1 MSDGKNTENKGF
13 FSRIFG
19 GLTGSSESDVKE
31 KSSVEL
37 PSPSAIK
44 AMKKAD
50 IVSTAK
56 EHGLE
61 LDISNTKAQLLESW
75 ENHFSNDDS
84 PSAVDDAAE
93 IMAES
98 AANSSKPAEEAPEES
113 SAEEAP
119 EEETPS
125 EEPAS
130 EEAPEEETSAEE
142 APAEEATPEEAPV
155 EEEALAEEAPLE
167 EEASAEEVPEEA
179 APEEASVEEAPAE
192 EAPAEEAPEEAL
204 AEEVASEEE
213 APAEETPAEEA
224 SPVISDVEKSPA
236 SIISDFEKSQLKED
250 VPSFRPGDTV
260 SVSVKVKD
268 GQRTRLQAFEGVVM
282 SVRNSGLN
290 SSFIVRKISSGI
302 GVERT
307 FQLHSPLIDSI
318 SVKRKGDVRKAK
330 LFYLRERSGKSARI
344 KERLD

>member
-1 MSDGKNTENKGF
+1 MSNDKKTENKGF

-19 GLTGSSESDVKE
+19 GLTGSSKTEVEE
-31 KSSVEL
+31 KPSVEL

-50 IVSTAK
+50 IVAIAK

-75 ENHFSNDDS
+75 ENHFSTDDS

-93 IMAES
+93 VMAES
-98 AANSSKPAEEAPEES
+98 AAN
-113 SAEEAP
+113 
-119 EEETPS
+119 
-125 EEPAS
+125 AS
-130 EEAPEEETSAEE
+130 ESAPEE
-142 APAEEATPEEAPV
+142 APAEEA
-155 EEEALAEEAPLE
+155 
-167 EEASAEEVPEEA
+167 
-179 APEEASVEEAPAE
+179 APAE
-192 EAPAEEAPEEAL
+192 EEAA
-204 AEEVASEEE
+204 
-213 APAEETPAEEA
+213 
-224 SPVISDVEKSPA
+224 PVISDVEKSPA
-236 SIISDFEKSQLKED
+236 SIVSDFEKSQLKED

-318 SVKRKGDVRKAK
+318 TVKRKGDVRKAK

>member
-1 MSDGKNTENKGF
+1 MSDDKKTENKGF

-31 KSSVEL
+31 KPSVEL

-61 LDISNTKAQLLESW
+61 LDITNTKAQLLESW

-93 IMAES
+93 AMAES
-98 AANSSKPAEEAPEES
+98 AAKTSES
-113 SAEEAP
+113 I
-119 EEETPS
+119 
-125 EEPAS
+125 
-130 EEAPEEETSAEE
+130 
-142 APAEEATPEEAPV
+142 
-155 EEEALAEEAPLE
+155 EEAPLE
-167 EEASAEEVPEEA
+167 EAAPEA
-179 APEEASVEEAPAE
+179 APEEEAPAE
-192 EAPAEEAPEEAL
+192 EAPVEEAA
-204 AEEVASEEE
+204 
-213 APAEETPAEEA
+213 
-224 SPVISDVEKSPA
+224 PVISDVEKSPA
-236 SIISDFEKSQLKED
+236 SIVSDFEKSQLKED
-250 VPSFRPGDTV
+250 MPSFRPGDTV

-318 SVKRKGDVRKAK
+318 LVKRKGDVRKAK

>member
-1 MSDGKNTENKGF
+1 MSDDKKTENKGF

-19 GLTGSSESDVKE
+19 GLTGSSETDVKE

-61 LDISNTKAQLLESW
+61 LDITNTKAQLLESW

-93 IMAES
+93 AMAES
-98 AANSSKPAEEAPEES
+98 AAKTSESIEEAPV
-113 SAEEAP
+113 
-119 EEETPS
+119 
-125 EEPAS
+125 
-130 EEAPEEETSAEE
+130 EE
-142 APAEEATPEEAPV
+142 APAEEA
-155 EEEALAEEAPLE
+155 
-167 EEASAEEVPEEA
+167 
-179 APEEASVEEAPAE
+179 APEEEAPAE
-192 EAPAEEAPEEAL
+192 EAPAEEAA
-204 AEEVASEEE
+204 
-213 APAEETPAEEA
+213 
-224 SPVISDVEKSPA
+224 PVISDVEKSPA
-236 SIISDFEKSQLKED
+236 SIVSDFEKSQLKED
-250 VPSFRPGDTV
+250 LPSFRPGDTV

>member
-1 MSDGKNTENKGF
+1 MSDDKKTENKGF

-61 LDISNTKAQLLESW
+61 LDITNTKAQLLESW

-93 IMAES
+93 AMAES
-98 AANSSKPAEEAPEES
+98 AAKTSESIEEAP
-113 SAEEAP
+113 
-119 EEETPS
+119 
-125 EEPAS
+125 
-130 EEAPEEETSAEE
+130 
-142 APAEEATPEEAPV
+142 
-155 EEEALAEEAPLE
+155 
-167 EEASAEEVPEEA
+167 
-179 APEEASVEEAPAE
+179 VEEAPAE
-192 EAPAEEAPEEAL
+192 EAAP
-204 AEEVASEEE
+204 EE
-213 APAEETPAEEA
+213 APAEEAAPEEEA
-224 SPVISDVEKSPA
+224 PVEEAAPVISDVEKSPA
-236 SIISDFEKSQLKED
+236 SIVSDFEKSQLKED
-250 VPSFRPGDTV
+250 LPSFRPGDTV

>member
-1 MSDGKNTENKGF
+1 MYK
-13 FSRIFG
+13 RQ
-19 GLTGSSESDVKE
+19 GL
-31 KSSVEL
+31 
-37 PSPSAIK
+37 A
-44 AMKKAD
+44 
-50 IVSTAK
+50 
-56 EHGLE
+56 
-61 LDISNTKAQLLESW
+61 LDITNTKAQLLESW

-93 IMAES
+93 VMAES
-98 AANSSKPAEEAPEES
+98 AANTSE
-113 SAEEAP
+113 SAEEASP
-119 EEETPS
+119 K
-125 EEPAS
+125 
-130 EEAPEEETSAEE
+130 EEAP
-142 APAEEATPEEAPV
+142 
-155 EEEALAEEAPLE
+155 
-167 EEASAEEVPEEA
+167 
-179 APEEASVEEAPAE
+179 VEEAPAE
-192 EAPAEEAPEEAL
+192 EAAP
-204 AEEVASEEE
+204 VEE
-213 APAEETPAEEA
+213 APAEEAA
-224 SPVISDVEKSPA
+224 PVISDVEKSPA
-236 SIISDFEKSQLKED
+236 SIVSDFEKSQLKED
-250 VPSFRPGDTV
+250 LPSFRPGDTV

>member
-1 MSDGKNTENKGF
+1 MSDDKKTENKGF

-31 KSSVEL
+31 KPSVEL

-61 LDISNTKAQLLESW
+61 LDITNTKAQLLESW

-93 IMAES
+93 AMAES
-98 AANSSKPAEEAPEES
+98 AAKTSESIEEVHEEA
-113 SAEEAP
+113 AP
-119 EEETPS
+119 E
-125 EEPAS
+125 
-130 EEAPEEETSAEE
+130 EE
-142 APAEEATPEEAPV
+142 APAEEAAPEEEAP
-155 EEEALAEEAPLE
+155 A
-167 EEASAEEVPEEA
+167 EEA
-179 APEEASVEEAPAE
+179 APEEEAPVEEAPAE
-192 EAPAEEAPEEAL
+192 EAA
-204 AEEVASEEE
+204 
-213 APAEETPAEEA
+213 
-224 SPVISDVEKSPA
+224 PVISDVEKSPA
-236 SIISDFEKSQLKED
+236 SIVSDFEKSQLKED
-250 VPSFRPGDTV
+250 LPSFRPGDTV

-318 SVKRKGDVRKAK
+318 LVKRKGDVRKAK

>member
-1 MSDGKNTENKGF
+1 MSDDKKTEKKGF

-61 LDISNTKAQLLESW
+61 LDITNTKAQLLESW

-93 IMAES
+93 AMAES
-98 AANSSKPAEEAPEES
+98 AAKTSESIEEVHEEAALE
-113 SAEEAP
+113 
-119 EEETPS
+119 
-125 EEPAS
+125 
-130 EEAPEEETSAEE
+130 EE
-142 APAEEATPEEAPV
+142 APAEEAAPEEEAP
-155 EEEALAEEAPLE
+155 
-167 EEASAEEVPEEA
+167 
-179 APEEASVEEAPAE
+179 VEEAPAE
-192 EAPAEEAPEEAL
+192 ET
-204 AEEVASEEE
+204 ASEEE
-213 APAEETPAEEA
+213 APAEEAA
-224 SPVISDVEKSPA
+224 PVISDVEKSPA
-236 SIISDFEKSQLKED
+236 SIVSDFEKSQLKED
-250 VPSFRPGDTV
+250 LPSFRPGDTV

>member
-1 MSDGKNTENKGF
+1 MSDDKKTENKGF

-31 KSSVEL
+31 KPSVEL

-61 LDISNTKAQLLESW
+61 LDITNTKAQLLESW

-93 IMAES
+93 AMAES
-98 AANSSKPAEEAPEES
+98 AAKTSESIEEAP
-113 SAEEAP
+113 
-119 EEETPS
+119 
-125 EEPAS
+125 
-130 EEAPEEETSAEE
+130 
-142 APAEEATPEEAPV
+142 
-155 EEEALAEEAPLE
+155 
-167 EEASAEEVPEEA
+167 
-179 APEEASVEEAPAE
+179 VEEAPAE
-192 EAPAEEAPEEAL
+192 EAAP
-204 AEEVASEEE
+204 EEE
-213 APAEETPAEEA
+213 APAEEAAPEEEAPAEEDRGEEAPAEEA
-224 SPVISDVEKSPA
+224 ATEEEAPEEEAAPVISDVEKSPA
-236 SIISDFEKSQLKED
+236 SIVSDFEKSQLKED
-250 VPSFRPGDTV
+250 LPSFRPGDTV

>member
-1 MSDGKNTENKGF
+1 MSDDKKTENKGF

-19 GLTGSSESDVKE
+19 GLIGSSETDVKE

-75 ENHFSNDDS
+75 KNHFSNDDS

-93 IMAES
+93 AMAES
-98 AANSSKPAEEAPEES
+98 AANTSES
-113 SAEEAP
+113 A
-119 EEETPS
+119 
-125 EEPAS
+125 
-130 EEAPEEETSAEE
+130 
-142 APAEEATPEEAPV
+142 
-155 EEEALAEEAPLE
+155 
-167 EEASAEEVPEEA
+167 EEA
-179 APEEASVEEAPAE
+179 APEEEAPAE
-192 EAPAEEAPEEAL
+192 EAPTEEAAPE
-204 AEEVASEEE
+204 
-213 APAEETPAEEA
+213 EETPAEEA
-224 SPVISDVEKSPA
+224 PIEEAAPVISDVEKSPA
-236 SIISDFEKSQLKED
+236 SIVSDFEKSQLKEN

-318 SVKRKGDVRKAK
+318 TVKRKGDVRKAK

>member
-1 MSDGKNTENKGF
+1 MSDDKKTENKGF

-19 GLTGSSESDVKE
+19 GLTGSSKSDVKE

-61 LDISNTKAQLLESW
+61 LDITNTKAQLLESW

-93 IMAES
+93 AMAES
-98 AANSSKPAEEAPEES
+98 AAKTSES
-113 SAEEAP
+113 I
-119 EEETPS
+119 
-125 EEPAS
+125 
-130 EEAPEEETSAEE
+130 
-142 APAEEATPEEAPV
+142 
-155 EEEALAEEAPLE
+155 
-167 EEASAEEVPEEA
+167 
-179 APEEASVEEAPAE
+179 EEAPAE
-192 EAPAEEAPEEAL
+192 EAPAEEAAP
-204 AEEVASEEE
+204 EEE
-213 APAEETPAEEA
+213 APAEEAPAEEA
-224 SPVISDVEKSPA
+224 APVISDVEKSPA
-236 SIISDFEKSQLKED
+236 SIVSDFEKSQLKED
-250 VPSFRPGDTV
+250 LPSFRPGDTV

>member
-1 MSDGKNTENKGF
+1 MSDDKKTENKGF

-61 LDISNTKAQLLESW
+61 LDITNTKAQLLESW

-93 IMAES
+93 AMAES
-98 AANSSKPAEEAPEES
+98 AAKTSES
-113 SAEEAP
+113 I
-119 EEETPS
+119 
-125 EEPAS
+125 
-130 EEAPEEETSAEE
+130 
-142 APAEEATPEEAPV
+142 EEAPV
-155 EEEALAEEAPLE
+155 EEAP
-167 EEASAEEVPEEA
+167 VEEA
-179 APEEASVEEAPAE
+179 A
-192 EAPAEEAPEEAL
+192 
-204 AEEVASEEE
+204 
-213 APAEETPAEEA
+213 
-224 SPVISDVEKSPA
+224 PVISDVEKSPA
-236 SIISDFEKSQLKED
+236 SIVSDFEKSQLKEN

>member
-1 MSDGKNTENKGF
+1 MSDDKKTENKGF

-19 GLTGSSESDVKE
+19 RLTGSSESDVKE

-61 LDISNTKAQLLESW
+61 LDITNTKAQLLESW

-93 IMAES
+93 AMAES
-98 AANSSKPAEEAPEES
+98 AAKTSES
-113 SAEEAP
+113 
-119 EEETPS
+119 T
-125 EEPAS
+125 
-130 EEAPEEETSAEE
+130 
-142 APAEEATPEEAPV
+142 
-155 EEEALAEEAPLE
+155 
-167 EEASAEEVPEEA
+167 EEA
-179 APEEASVEEAPAE
+179 APEEEAPVEEAPAE
-192 EAPAEEAPEEAL
+192 EAA
-204 AEEVASEEE
+204 
-213 APAEETPAEEA
+213 
-224 SPVISDVEKSPA
+224 PVISDVEKSPA
-236 SIISDFEKSQLKED
+236 SIVSDFEKSQLKED
-250 VPSFRPGDTV
+250 LPSFRPGDTV

-318 SVKRKGDVRKAK
+318 LVKRKGDVRKAK

>member
-1 MSDGKNTENKGF
+1 MSDDKKTENKGF

-19 GLTGSSESDVKE
+19 GLIGSSETDVKE

-61 LDISNTKAQLLESW
+61 LDITNTKAQLLESW

-93 IMAES
+93 AMAES
-98 AANSSKPAEEAPEES
+98 AAKTSES
-113 SAEEAP
+113 I
-119 EEETPS
+119 
-125 EEPAS
+125 
-130 EEAPEEETSAEE
+130 EE
-142 APAEEATPEEAPV
+142 APAEEAAP
-155 EEEALAEEAPLE
+155 EEEARE
-167 EEASAEEVPEEA
+167 EEAA
-179 APEEASVEEAPAE
+179 
-192 EAPAEEAPEEAL
+192 
-204 AEEVASEEE
+204 
-213 APAEETPAEEA
+213 
-224 SPVISDVEKSPA
+224 PVISDVEKSPA
-236 SIISDFEKSQLKED
+236 SIVSDFEKTQLKED